1 MSKSNEANQEN
12 VFLSLLLNIILPAII
27 LSKFSSEQY
36 LGPVNGF
43 LLAIS
48 FPFCFGL
55 YEFFI
60 YHKKSFISILGF
72 ISVLLT
78 GGIGL
83 LRFPPEW
90 VAIKEAT
97 IPFIIGLAILI
108 SLKTPYP
115 IVHKMIYNDQLLN
128 LKKIDKILET
138 KGAKPQMNSLLITSS
153 FLLACSFFIS
163 SFLNYFLAKLLVK
176 SMPGTVAFNE
186 ELGKMTALSYPVIA
200 LPSMIILMGIL
211 YYLFSR
217 IQKLTD
223 LSFEDLLN
231 EKFKEKNTK

>member
-1 MSKSNEANQEN
+1 MNKSNEPNQEN
-12 VFLSLLLNIILPAII
+12 VFLSLLLNILLPAII

-36 LGPVNGF
+36 LGPVKGF
-43 LLAIS
+43 IVALS

-55 YEFFI
+55 YEFLIF
-60 YHKKSFISILGF
+60 HKKSFISILGF

-83 LRFPPEW
+83 LKFPPEW
-90 VAIKEAT
+90 VAIKEAA

-128 LKKIDKILET
+128 LKKIDEILENKGT
-138 KGAKPQMNSLLITSS
+138 KTQMNSILITSS

-200 LPSMIILMGIL
+200 LPSMFILMGIL

-217 IQKLTD
+217 IQKLTG

-231 EKFKEKNTK
+231 EKFKEKKSK

>member
-1 MSKSNEANQEN
+1 MNKTNEANQEN

-27 LSKFSSEQY
+27 LSKFSSEHY
-36 LGPVNGF
+36 LGPLKGF
-43 LLAIS
+43 ILAIS
-48 FPFCFGL
+48 FPFGFGL
-55 YEFFI
+55 FEFLI

-83 LRFPPEW
+83 FKFPPEW
-90 VAIKEAT
+90 VAIKEAS
-97 IPFIIGLAILI
+97 IPLIIGLAILI

-128 LKKIDKILET
+128 LKKIDGILEN
-138 KGAKPQMNSLLITSS
+138 KGAKPQMNSILVTSS
-153 FLLACSFFIS
+153 FLLSCSFFIS
-163 SFLNYFLAKLLVK
+163 SLLNYILAKVLVK

-217 IQKLTD
+217 IQKLTG

-231 EKFKEKNTK
+231 EKFKEKASK

>member
-1 MSKSNEANQEN
+1 MTKINQTNQEN

-36 LGPVNGF
+36 LGPVKGF
-43 LLAIS
+43 ITAIA
-48 FPFCFGL
+48 FPLCFGL
-55 YEFFI
+55 FEFFV

-83 LRFPPEW
+83 LKFPPEW
-90 VAIKEAT
+90 VAIKEAS
-97 IPFIIGLAILI
+97 IPFIIGIAILI

-115 IVHKMIYNDQLLN
+115 ILHKMIYNDQLLD
-128 LKKIDKILET
+128 LKKIDGILED
-138 KGAKPQMNSLLITSS
+138 KGVKPQMNSILINSS
-153 FLLACSFFIS
+153 FLLSFSFFLS
-163 SFLNYFLAKLLVK
+163 SFLNYILAKVLVK

-200 LPSMIILMGIL
+200 LPSMIILMGVL

-217 IQKLTD
+217 IQKLTG

-231 EKFKEKNTK
+231 EKFKEKTSK

>member
-1 MSKSNEANQEN
+1 MKENHQTNQEN

-27 LSKFSSEQY
+27 LSKFTSEHY

-43 LLAIS
+43 VAAIF
-48 FPFCFGL
+48 FPFSYGL

-60 YHKKSFISILGF
+60 NHKKSFISILGF
-72 ISVLLT
+72 VSVLLT

-90 VAIKEAT
+90 VAIKEAS
-97 IPFIIGLAILI
+97 IPFIIGLAVLI

-115 IVHKMIYNDQLLN
+115 IVHKMIYNDQLLDLN
-128 LKKIDKILET
+128 KIEGILEE
-138 KGAKPQMNSLLITSS
+138 KCAKKQMNSILTNSSILLS
-153 FLLACSFFIS
+153 CSFFLS
-163 SFLNYFLAKLLVK
+163 SLLNYLLAKILVK

-200 LPSMIILMGIL
+200 LPSMFILMGIL

-217 IQKLTD
+217 IQKLTG
-223 LSFEDLLN
+223 LSF
-231 EKFKEKNTK
+231 

>member
-1 MSKSNEANQEN
+1 MNKVSDSNNEN

-27 LSKFSSEQY
+27 LSKFSSNQY

-43 LLAIS
+43 VLAVS

-55 YEFFI
+55 YEFFVF
-60 YHKKSFISILGF
+60 HKKSFISILGF

-83 LRFPPEW
+83 LKFPPEW
-90 VAIKEAT
+90 IAIKEAS

-108 SLKTPYP
+108 SLRTPYP
-115 IVHKMIYNDQLLN
+115 IVHKMIYNDQLLD
-128 LKKIDKILET
+128 LKKIDEILES
-138 KGAKPQMNSLLITSS
+138 KGSKPQMNTILIKSS
-153 FLLACSFFIS
+153 FLLSLSFFIS
-163 SFLNYFLAKLLVK
+163 SLLNYVLAKVLVK

-200 LPSMIILMGIL
+200 LPSMLILMGIL

-217 IQKLTD
+217 IQKLTG
-223 LSFEDLLN
+223 LPFENLLN
-231 EKFKEKNTK
+231 EKFREKASK